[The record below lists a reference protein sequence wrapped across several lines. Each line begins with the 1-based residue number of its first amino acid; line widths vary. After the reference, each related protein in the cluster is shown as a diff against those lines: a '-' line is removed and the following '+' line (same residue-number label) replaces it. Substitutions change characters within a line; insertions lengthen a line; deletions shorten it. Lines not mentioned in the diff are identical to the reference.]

1 MTVAAALRAAV
12 SDFYAQSWRM
22 ALLNACVALSLAAA
36 AAATLLARVAIV
48 LGVLI
53 GPLATMLMHCCL
65 KLLRTHELHL
75 ADAVT
80 GLRTTWHRGLAL
92 GSLVVGALI
101 LGVVAVPFYA
111 GVGVWAWPLA
121 VLTVYLLLMFLV
133 LQLAIWPIAVAA
145 PDRPL
150 LDALRTA
157 GAAVARRPFGFVALA
172 TALAAVNTLGLLLG
186 LLPFFMLT
194 IAYSFFVSAHFA
206 LPLTE
211 PEAEPWRVS
220 PTTT

>member
-12 SDFYAQSWRM
+12 SGFYGQSWRL
-22 ALLNACVALSLAAA
+22 ALLNACVGLAVAA
-36 AAATLLARVAIV
+36 VAAATLFVRAAIV

-65 KLLRTHELHL
+65 TLLRTHELHL
-75 ADAVT
+75 ADAAAGV
-80 GLRTTWHRGLAL
+80 RATWRRGLVL
-92 GSLVVGALI
+92 GSLVVTALI

-111 GVGVWAWPLA
+111 GLGVWAWPLA
-121 VLTVYLLLMFLV
+121 VLTVYLVLSFFV
-133 LQLAIWPIAVAA
+133 LQLALWPIAVAA
-145 PDRPL
+145 PDAPL

-157 GAAVARRPFGFVALA
+157 AGVVASRPFGFASLA
-172 TALAAVNTLGLLLG
+172 GALAAVNVLGLLLG

-206 LPLTE
+206 LPQTE